1 LHEPDTVEKTV
12 NNRELLINI
21 QNYNVITNTVLKKK
35 LFLRHNF
42 EYEKKMAKKK
52 STQDDNLQELESAL
66 TKTEQF
72 IEDNQKN
79 ITYVVGIVVL
89 VVAAYLAFHKFY
101 KQPKEEEALTQMFMA
116 ENYFE
121 KDSFNLA
128 INGDGNYLG
137 FLDII
142 DDYGITKS
150 ANRAKYYTGISY
162 LHLGQYEDAIDYLK
176 KFKTDD
182 LLLAPVKAGAI
193 GDAMLQ
199 LGDNDGA
206 LKQYKKAYSE
216 TENELTTPVYK
227 MKAAKLMESM
237 NELDEALKLYEEIKK
252 DYPQSTEGT
261 AADRYIARIKIK
273 IG

>member
-1 LHEPDTVEKTV
+1 
-12 NNRELLINI
+12 
-21 QNYNVITNTVLKKK
+21 
-35 LFLRHNF
+35 
-42 EYEKKMAKKK
+42 MAKKK
-52 STQDDNLQELESAL
+52 TQQEDNLQELESAL

-72 IEDNQKN
+72 IEDNQK
-79 ITYVVGIVVL
+79 IISYVVGGIIL
-89 VVAAYLAFHKFY
+89 VVAGYLGFNKFY
-101 KQPKEEEALTQMFMA
+101 LQPKESEALSQMFMA

-162 LHLGQYEDAIDYLK
+162 LHLGQYQDAIDYLK

-206 LKQYKKAYSE
+206 LKQYKKAYSAS
-216 TENELTTPVYK
+216 ENELTTPVYK
-227 MKAAKLMESM
+227 MKAAKLLESM
-237 NELDEALKLYEEIKK
+237 DEFEEALKLYQEIKK

-261 AADRYIARIKIK
+261 SVDKYIARLKNR